1 MRTCRSSTKRM
12 EMILVMLTL
21 ACFGA
26 TTADGVRFSSV
37 YEGPTT
43 LLDGYMDT
51 AEYYIDAF
59 TKPANRT
66 LLTGSVEFIENSLRK
81 DKPGKNIDQ
90 ILVVIFCVSFKRFWM
105 HKYVYIYRKC
115 TVYMYK
121 HLYCMYS

>member
-1 MRTCRSSTKRM
+1 MRTCRSSTNRIK
-12 EMILVMLTL
+12 MILVMFML

-26 TTADGVRFSSV
+26 TTADDGVRFSSV

-90 ILVVIFCVSFKRFWM
+90 ILVVIFCVSFKRF
-105 HKYVYIYRKC
+105 
-115 TVYMYK
+115 
-121 HLYCMYS
+121 

>member
-1 MRTCRSSTKRM
+1 MAL
-12 EMILVMLTL
+12 IFIILTL
-21 ACFGA
+21 TSFGI
-26 TTADGVRFSSV
+26 TPSSYGSTLSSV

-66 LLTGSVEFIENSLRK
+66 LLTGSVEYIENSLRK

-90 ILVVIFCVSFKRFWM
+90 ILAVIFCVSFKRFFNAQVRV
-105 HKYVYIYRKC
+105 HIP
-115 TVYMYK
+115 
-121 HLYCMYS
+121 